1 MLVFHEGLRPGSA
14 DKLYLEYLRVC
25 RETNDFRR
33 LNEAVL
39 SEGIKEVFQFIKQIA
54 FTAKTKLRDMI
65 RLFKNSEVFRFFAEF
80 KFSFE
85 YFKKGF
91 KMAYNA
97 YRKIVNFL
105 PDLATELAAAG
116 INKMVD
122 ADNQAKIRAAMS
134 KINGW
139 IKKHRTV
146 LMISGVIFACLL
158 CVIWYQMA
166 NTGDVDYDFEF
177 GDLIKAI
184 TGKLTPIDF
193 FMNKD
198 GLKIIILWA
207 IGAAGFSVSY
217 FKRSFDLIEMGVQGV
232 ITLIRFFAEKLKF
245 RLNRG
250 KDNGRDLDQAEKD
263 MKALAG
269 A

>member
-1 MLVFHEGLRPGSA
+1 MLVFCEGSNYST
-14 DKLYLEYLRVC
+14 DKLYREYLRVC

-33 LNEAVL
+33 LNETVL

-54 FTAKTKLRDMI
+54 SVAKTKLRDMI

-85 YFKKGF
+85 YLKKGF
-91 KMAYNA
+91 QMAYSA

-116 INKMVD
+116 INKLID
-122 ADNQAKIRAAMS
+122 TKNQAKIKAVMD
-134 KINGW
+134 KINDW
-139 IKKHRTV
+139 IKKHKTV

-158 CVIWYQMA
+158 CVIWFQMA

-177 GDLIKAI
+177 SDLIKAI
-184 TGKLTPIDF
+184 TGRLTPIDF
-193 FMNKD
+193 FMNKE

-207 IGAAGFSVSY
+207 IGAVGFSVSY
-217 FKRSFDLIEMGVQGV
+217 FKRSFDLIEMGVQGA

-245 RLNRG
+245 RLNKG
-250 KDNGRDLDQAEKD
+250 KDSDKDIDQAEKD
-263 MKALAG
+263 LKALAR
-269 A
+269 